1 MFIIA
6 NEDIGKVQA
15 VVGRVLSTLSD
26 GAKKVNRDVDIGD
39 GLDSMVV
46 TGYWVVDTIRIDIRI
61 KKQG

>member
-6 NEDIGKVQA
+6 DDDLDNVADKVLEVLTA
-15 VVGRVLSTLSD
+15 VAN
-26 GAKKVNRDVDIGD
+26 GAKRIDKDVDIGD

-61 KKQG
+61 KQ